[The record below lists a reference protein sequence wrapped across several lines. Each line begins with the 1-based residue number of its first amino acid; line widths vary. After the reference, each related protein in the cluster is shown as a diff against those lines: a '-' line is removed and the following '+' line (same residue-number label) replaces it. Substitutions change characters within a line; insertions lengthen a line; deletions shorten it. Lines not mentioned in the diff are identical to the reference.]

1 MKVDTEPINIVPVAA
16 GEAANYATPAEV
28 ERAMQALN
36 DEDYAKLMLIAGSH
50 CKKRKFTPSVLEP
63 GELLGEAFKAT
74 LKPRGK
80 RWNKRV
86 SFIKHLDRA
95 MENISGHM
103 VADRQHVVPFPEGL
117 EPSREQAGEPDLDSG
132 PDEMLMG
139 KQEMDNLLF
148 SIFGDDKEA
157 ANIFVLR
164 AEGFQVSEI
173 QKALRLTATNYE
185 SIARR
190 IRRKLSA
197 FLISP
202 K

>member
-16 GEAANYATPAEV
+16 CEAANYAAPTEV
-28 ERAMQALN
+28 EKAMQALTV
-36 DEDYAKLMLIAGSH
+36 EDYAKLMLIARSH
-50 CKKRKFTPSVLEP
+50 CKGRKFTPSVLEP

-86 SFIKHLDRA
+86 SFVKHLDRA

-103 VADRQHVVPFPEGL
+103 VEDRQHIVPFPEGL
-117 EPSREQAGEPDLDSG
+117 EPSPEQAGEPELDSG
-132 PDEMLMG
+132 PDEVLMG
-139 KQEMDNLLF
+139 KQEMDSLLF

-164 AEGFQVSEI
+164 AEGFQASEI
-173 QKALRLTATNYE
+173 QNALCLSTTNYE
-185 SIARR
+185 AIARR
-190 IRRKLSA
+190 IRRKVSA